1 MPKTNK
7 DIVVKSQVTK
17 KEFSFSKNDCNL
29 NFTLRTDIK
38 QQMKDFRDL
47 LVEATEVLDKE
58 ITPNGRVTAC

>member
-1 MPKTNK
+1 MANK
-7 DIVVKSQVTK
+7 NIIEKIMVIK
-17 KEFSFSKNDCNL
+17 KEFSFAKNGVQL

-58 ITPNGRVTAC
+58 ITPNGNVNAC